1 MIKVLENILVII
13 IVHICNIESITNSN
27 GESKIH
33 VIRNTWNYNSNGGG
47 NVINS
52 TTYDGSILCSFY

>member
-1 MIKVLENILVII
+1 MIKILENILVIL
-13 IVHICNIESITNSN
+13 IVHICNIENITNTN
-27 GESKIH
+27 GESKIY

>member
-1 MIKVLENILVII
+1 MIM
-13 IVHICNIESITNSN
+13 IVYICNIESITNSN

>member
-1 MIKVLENILVII
+1 M

-33 VIRNTWNYNSNGGG
+33 VIRNAWNYNSNGGG

-52 TTYDGSILCSFY
+52 TTYDGSILCSLF

>member
-27 GESKIH
+27 GESKIY
-33 VIRNTWNYNSNGGG
+33 VFRNTWNYNSNGGG